1 MIWKY
6 MKTNFKEFRIWIIK
20 APERDEID
28 GILYYELKM
37 MGVIFSLI

>member
-20 APERDEID
+20 AEERGDKD

-37 MGVIFSLI
+37 MGLIFNSI